1 MSSIV
6 AVSAYDYSTVPTGL
20 GDVSVARYAGGTS
33 GAVIE
38 TKTGVVTQYTDGGT
52 IVRLPGDT
60 KVFHFRRDSTDYVL
74 VAATKWVGQ
83 SPTCKYLIFTG
94 TVPATIPS
102 GYNWGTPVYGPTTW
116 SLGGTSLAN
125 LYKIQAATI
134 SGTFYLYGI
143 DYDAAT
149 AFRLA
154 ASGSTYNLDTTNY
167 FTFSKP
173 TTAQEGHGVDL
184 QLDGSNVYMLYISGT
199 NLMLVSSASYL
210 NSTVVK
216 TNLTF
221 GSPVYK
227 GPHGTTTSPASGEL
241 WPAENAFSIQPYGTN
256 LLLVA
261 VGGPQH
267 YDINT
272 WNPNSHIQKIALS
285 DLTVTN
291 LLRAATTAEG
301 SSYPNDC
308 YDFRA
313 LTFSSD
319 GSQAYLLTG
328 KYGSGYVMSWRLYST
343 DVATI
348 LGAGNVLVSSL
359 VASEA
364 ITYITKADNLTG
376 YLWALLYSENT
387 KTTWFSQGNQ
397 LAIFN
402 AGGQVGSAMTIGSL
416 TTLSSNAYLNGITI
430 YNPEAAPAGMPLKG
444 YVAPAFASNT
454 AAALIERKRLLD
466 QVAAAK
472 E

>member
-20 GDVSVARYAGGTS
+20 GDVSIARYAGGTS
-33 GAVIE
+33 GTVIE
-38 TKTGVVTQYTDGGT
+38 TKVGVVTQYTDGGSP
-52 IVRLPGDT
+52 VQLPGDT

-83 SPTCKYLIFTG
+83 SPACKYLIFTG

-102 GYNWGTPVYGPTTW
+102 GYNWGTPVYGPAAW
-116 SLGGTSLAN
+116 SLGGTFLAN

-143 DYDAAT
+143 DYDAAI

-167 FTFSKP
+167 FTFPKP

-184 QLDGSNVYMLYISGT
+184 QLDGSNVYMLFISGT
-199 NLMLVSSASYL
+199 DLMNVSRASYC
-210 NSTVVK
+210 NSTLVK

-221 GSPVYK
+221 GSATYK

-267 YDINT
+267 YDGS
-272 WNPNSHIQKIALS
+272 WNPNSRIQKVALS

-301 SSYPNDC
+301 SSYPDDC

-319 GSQAYLLTG
+319 GNQAYLLTG

-343 DVATI
+343 NVATI

-364 ITYITKADNLTG
+364 ITFVTNADNLTG

-387 KTTWFSQGNQ
+387 GTTWFSQGNQ

-402 AGGQVGSAMTIGSL
+402 ADGQVGNAATIA
-416 TTLSSNAYLNGITI
+416 TLSSVGSNAYLNGVTI
-430 YNPEAAPAGMPLKG
+430 YNPEAAPAGIPLKG

-454 AAALIERKRLLD
+454 AVALIERKRLLD